1 MRPGIQRIEPVT
13 VSRRNFV
20 AGALALAVVPVTGNS
35 VRSETAA
42 SGFEPSLASLASSKG
57 LFFGAAAHA
66 SQIVDDKDFADL
78 LARECACLVP
88 EWDMKWKPL
97 QPSLASF
104 APEGMDSFVDYANR
118 MGLWMRGHTL
128 FWHGSLPDWFN
139 HEVQSAGDW
148 DRVIVPYVNYVGA
161 RYGEKLHHWDVL
173 NEVINPQDGRRDSLR
188 KWRMTKVFGA
198 GFAPRAFEIAHAV
211 APQAR
216 LFCNDFGLEY
226 DNPWHK
232 RRRQAVLKTL
242 EKWLHDGVPVHGFGI
257 QAHLTAQGENKLA
270 DKSLQVFL
278 KELSNMG
285 LEVVI
290 SELDVSESRL
300 SGSIA
305 MRDQAVADETR
316 RFLDL
321 VLDYPATKGVMTWGL
336 SDRYSWL
343 ANIHSPHNR
352 GLPYDTMLAKKPM
365 WTAIADSIKN
375 CPERSPTKL
384 S

>member
-1 MRPGIQRIEPVT
+1 MRSGHQRTEKVS
-13 VSRRNFV
+13 VSRRKFV
-20 AGALALAVVPVTGNS
+20 AGALTLAAATTTGH
-35 VRSETAA
+35 VRADA
-42 SGFEPSLASLASSKG
+42 SAFEPSLASLAASKG

-66 SQIVDDKDFADL
+66 SNIAEDKGFADL
-78 LARECACLVP
+78 LSRECACLVP

-97 QPSLASF
+97 QPSLTNF
-104 APEGMDSFVDYANR
+104 APEGMDSFVDFATR
-118 MGLWMRGHTL
+118 MGLWIRGHTL
-128 FWHGSLPDWFN
+128 FWHGSLPKWFDD
-139 HEVQSAGDW
+139 EVQSAADW
-148 DRVIVPYVNYVGA
+148 DRVVVPYVSFVGS
-161 RYGEKLHHWDVL
+161 RYGAKLHHWDVL
-173 NEVINPQDGRRDSLR
+173 NEVIHPQDGRADLLR
-188 KWRMTKVFGA
+188 KWRMTKVFGTD
-198 GFAPRAFEIAHAV
+198 FAPRAFAIAHEV

-242 EKWLHDGVPVHGFGI
+242 EKWLRDGVPVHGFGI
-257 QAHLTAQGENKLA
+257 QAHLTAQGDNKLA

-278 KELSNMG
+278 QELSNMG

-290 SELDVSESRL
+290 SELDVSESRF
-300 SGSIA
+300 SRSFA
-305 MRDQAVADETR
+305 KRDQAVADETR

-321 VLDYPATKGVMTWGL
+321 VLDNTATKGVMTWGL

-343 ANIHSPHNR
+343 ANIHNPDNR
-352 GLPYDTMLAKKPM
+352 GLPYDKMLAKKPM

>member
-1 MRPGIQRIEPVT
+1 MRPGNQRTETRPI
-13 VSRRNFV
+13 SRRKFV
-20 AGALALAVVPVTGNS
+20 AGGLALAAVPVAGRF
-35 VRSETAA
+35 VAEASEY
-42 SGFEPSLASLASSKG
+42 EPSLASLAASKG
-57 LFFGAAAHA
+57 LFFGAAAHGSHIA
-66 SQIVDDKDFADL
+66 GDKDFADL

-97 QPSLASF
+97 QPSLAGF
-104 APEGMDSFVDYANR
+104 EPEGMDKFVEYATR

-128 FWHGSLPDWFN
+128 FWHGSLPTWFDA
-139 HEVQSAGDW
+139 EVRSASDW
-148 DRVIVPYVNYVGA
+148 DRIIVPYVNYVGS
-161 RYGEKLHHWDVL
+161 RYGAKLHHWDVL
-173 NEVINPQDGRRDSLR
+173 NEVINPQDGRGDFMR

-232 RRRQAVLKTL
+232 RRRQAVLKIL

-270 DKSLQVFL
+270 EKSLKVFL
-278 KELSNMG
+278 RELSNMG

-300 SGSIA
+300 TSSIA
-305 MRDQAVADETR
+305 KRDLAVADETR

-321 VLDYPATKGVMTWGL
+321 VLDYTATKGVMTWGL

-343 ANIHSPHNR
+343 ANIHNPDNR
-352 GLPYDTMLAKKPM
+352 GLPYDKMLAKKPM